1 MPAYRSDEQLGVV
14 VADAAKDSDDRLD
27 EADVVHRLGQLDV
40 TEVAWAVLHVA
51 AISGA
56 HHTTSVHGSH
66 PEVAETTLL
75 RLSLLI
81 HLRGHDLCHRVFAL
95 QSIRMRSASLPEL
108 IPAVI
113 EHLVRLTISSG
124 SHTLICTALIGLIG
138 ADDGGNRL
146 TVAMVS
152 RQERDT
158 RVLIKQP

>member
-1 MPAYRSDEQLGVV
+1 M

-27 EADVVHRLGQLDV
+27 EADVIHRLGQFDM
-40 TEVAWAVLHVA
+40 TKVAWAVLHFA
-51 AISGA
+51 SISGA
-56 HHTTSVHGSH
+56 HNTTSVHGSH
-66 PEVAETTLL
+66 PEIAETTLL
-75 RLSLLI
+75 RLPLLI
-81 HLRGHDLCHRVFAL
+81 HLRGLDSCHRVFAL
-95 QSIRMRSASLPEL
+95 QSNRMRSASLPEQNL
-108 IPAVI
+108 AVNKD
-113 EHLVRLTISSG
+113 LVRLTISSG